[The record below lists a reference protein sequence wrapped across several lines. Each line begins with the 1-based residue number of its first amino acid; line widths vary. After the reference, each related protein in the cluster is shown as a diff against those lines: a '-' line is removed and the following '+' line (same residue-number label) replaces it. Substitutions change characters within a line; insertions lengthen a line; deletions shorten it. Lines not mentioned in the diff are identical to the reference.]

1 MYFDAKKEFRVRVG
15 QSKIP
20 FSYENMQS
28 SQNRIALDRNDALN
42 TCCRDERDVGA
53 FFYYTPENLRH
64 VFRDLVTKNLKGS
77 GDYGVFALGVY
88 NGQGANRVE
97 LNENVHVVSRV
108 TYPYTFANGQIVEAG
123 VQGLT
128 GRFVPGTASIVTN
141 RPAPSTASAPNGFR
155 DSRVGVHAILYPQPF
170 GLQAEWNWGV
180 GPRLNEPQ
188 TAVTTRSLQGGY
200 VQAFYKYDDKDF
212 GTGTYF
218 PFVKYQYYTGGTK
231 FEVNAPLNKVRDL
244 EIGLE
249 WQPLPEVKITT
260 EYAKLNRTNVFVA
273 PYRSFRADLI
283 RTQFQFNF

>member
-1 MYFDAKKEFRVRVG
+1 MYFDAKKEFRVRIG

-155 DSRVGVHAILYPQPF
+155 DSRVGVHATSTLNPSVFRPN
-170 GLQAEWNWGV
+170 GTGV
-180 GPRLNEPQ
+180 SDLASTSRRPRSRREACKGGTSRPSTN
-188 TAVTTRSLQGGY
+188 TTTRTSARG
-200 VQAFYKYDDKDF
+200 
-212 GTGTYF
+212 
-218 PFVKYQYYTGGTK
+218 P
-231 FEVNAPLNKVRDL
+231 
-244 EIGLE
+244 I
-249 WQPLPEVKITT
+249 
-260 EYAKLNRTNVFVA
+260 
-273 PYRSFRADLI
+273 SHS
-283 RTQFQFNF
+283 